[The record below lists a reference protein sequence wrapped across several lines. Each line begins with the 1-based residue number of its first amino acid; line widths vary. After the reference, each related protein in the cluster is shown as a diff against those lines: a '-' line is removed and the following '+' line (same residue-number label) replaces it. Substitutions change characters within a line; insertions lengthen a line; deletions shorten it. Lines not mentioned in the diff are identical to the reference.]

1 MKGLPCDRPA
11 PTLAAVKT
19 PEEGTPESGEWVKDY
34 YRNVEV
40 VSRRLPEHLVILHFN
55 VLFVAH
61 T

>member
-1 MKGLPCDRPA
+1 M
-11 PTLAAVKT
+11 KT
-19 PEEGTPESGEWVKDY
+19 PEEGTPEWGEWVKDY
-34 YRNVEV
+34 YRHVEA